1 MIMTKRQD
9 DVTTQQLV
17 KAVVESIQEKKGG
30 NISILDLTS
39 IENTIAS
46 YFIVCDGSS
55 NVHVDAIADSVEQ
68 YVKEHTT
75 EKPFHIEGRRN
86 AQWVLLDYL
95 DVIVHVFQQP
105 VREFYN
111 LEELWADAERED
123 IPDLN

>member
-1 MIMTKRQD
+1 MTERQD
-9 DVTTQQLV
+9 DMTTQQLV

-39 IENTIAS
+39 IDNTIAS

-55 NVHVDAIADSVEQ
+55 SVHVDAIADSVEQ

-86 AQWVLLDYL
+86 AQWILLDYL

>member
-1 MIMTKRQD
+1 MTERQD
-9 DVTTQQLV
+9 DMTTQQLV

-39 IENTIAS
+39 IDNTIAS

-55 NVHVDAIADSVEQ
+55 SVHVDAIADSVEQ
-68 YVKEHTT
+68 YVKEQTT
-75 EKPFHIEGRRN
+75 EKPYHIEGRRN

-111 LEELWADAERED
+111 LEELWADAKRED

>member
-1 MIMTKRQD
+1 MTERQD
-9 DVTTQQLV
+9 DMTTQQLV

-39 IENTIAS
+39 IDNTIAS

-55 NVHVDAIADSVEQ
+55 SVHVDAIADSVEQ

-111 LEELWADAERED
+111 LEELWADAQRED

>member
-1 MIMTKRQD
+1 MTERQGD
-9 DVTTQQLV
+9 MTTQQLV

-46 YFIVCDGSS
+46 YFIVCDGTS
-55 NVHVDAIADSVEQ
+55 NVHVDAIADSVEE
-68 YVKEHTT
+68 YVKNQTD
-75 EKPFHIEGRRN
+75 EKPFHVEGRRN